1 MSQKPIVQECDQEV
15 QALLPTLP
23 RPEQKALAGL
33 VCGVVLSQA
42 STLAQASAAI
52 PGQEQDRSKH
62 RRAQRLLANRRLDVP
77 DAQQHLLRRVLHS
90 QVGRRSRLD
99 LLVDAVHTGATAH
112 WGGLVTLL
120 VALAWRHRAIP
131 LVWCT
136 RLASDPAQDWQ
147 ADLAQLLARVQV
159 GVEQVWA
166 AQPRPLVVVL
176 ADRGLSGD
184 KLAHTALALGW
195 HFLLR
200 VRRRVAY
207 QAASGQIGTLGTLVQ
222 APGARVC
229 LSGVRVWAPDH
240 GGGTRR
246 SRRWLAGT
254 RVNVVA
260 DWPQEAADPWL
271 LVTDLPASQK
281 REQEYVRRIW
291 EEELFRDLKGL
302 GWHWEQSRLRVPARV
317 ERLVVVLALA
327 TVWMLALGARVL
339 RHGQRA
345 QVEERSRRCYS
356 IFQLGLRWLRRLRT
370 NGQVIHCCFT
380 LGPDRA
386 TIPKLS

>member
-1 MSQKPIVQECDQEV
+1 MRTPSGLPRLAVKTAPKAISFRHQTRLRADFMTVFREQGNGSWSALCACWRQKTASSMKGVQAMSQKPIVQECDQEV

-207 QAASGQIGTLGTLVQ
+207 QAASGQIGTLGTWSKRR
-222 APGARVC
+222 G
-229 LSGVRVWAPDH
+229 H
-240 GGGTRR
+240 GC
-246 SRRWLAGT
+246 A
-254 RVNVVA
+254 
-260 DWPQEAADPWL
+260 
-271 LVTDLPASQK
+271 
-281 REQEYVRRIW
+281 
-291 EEELFRDLKGL
+291 
-302 GWHWEQSRLRVPARV
+302 
-317 ERLVVVLALA
+317 
-327 TVWMLALGARVL
+327 
-339 RHGQRA
+339 
-345 QVEERSRRCYS
+345 
-356 IFQLGLRWLRRLRT
+356 
-370 NGQVIHCCFT
+370 
-380 LGPDRA
+380 
-386 TIPKLS
+386 